1 MTLVAI
7 VSFLQFLENKIQL
20 ILYYLWKIRSIPLFR
35 RQRGRWDVG
44 GDQGRDTRGV
54 GRGRVVRAEIEVGLN
69 QSNNAGEGYRR
80 V

>member
-1 MTLVAI
+1 M
-7 VSFLQFLENKIQL
+7 
-20 ILYYLWKIRSIPLFR
+20 
-35 RQRGRWDVG
+35 G

-69 QSNNAGEGYRR
+69 QSNNADEGWRR

>member
-44 GDQGRDTRGV
+44 GYQSRDTRGV

-69 QSNNAGEGYRR
+69 QSNNADEG
-80 V
+80 

>member
-35 RQRGRWDVG
+35 RQKG
-44 GDQGRDTRGV
+44 GGMWVVTKVETREGSGGV
-54 GRGRVVRAEIEVGLN
+54 GLLGPR
-69 QSNNAGEGYRR
+69 
-80 V
+80 